1 MVESYLERE
10 LKFDVPAGFVL
21 PELAGV
27 GSEVSSTDTRV
38 YQLRSEY
45 YDTADHALRRA
56 SITLRRR
63 TGDTDTGWQL
73 KVPHAPAREEL
84 RVPLDGEPEGSEP
97 EGGEPEGGEPK
108 GGEPEGGEPD
118 GGEPKGS
125 GMVPAELDR
134 LLLGARRGQL
144 VRPVA
149 VLRTERTVTRLL
161 ADDGRQLAEVADD
174 SVRAAAAGPSATAS
188 SWREVEV
195 ELGAGDEALLQRVA
209 ELLCRHGAK
218 PSASSSKL
226 SRALSGSESAVP
238 VGPLRA
244 YLIEQQRA
252 LIAGDLALRRGDEA
266 VIHKTRV
273 ATRRF
278 RSTLR
283 NFAELVKQPNR
294 QRLDEE
300 LRWYA
305 GLLGAVRD
313 RQVQRA
319 RLLAMVDELDDTLV
333 LGPVRAR
340 VAQELLREQAEHWAE
355 LQQVLQSRRYLD
367 LLTAV
372 DEFIQSL
379 SGKSSTKR
387 LGKLMRKAERKAAN
401 RLRLAAGDGDPELLH
416 RARKAAK
423 RARYAGELVQPLG
436 GQRAAEQAARN
447 ESLQD
452 LLGEHQDSLGSIE
465 LLKRLAAIAAST
477 PGESGFSFGILYQ
490 RQLQRAAEVRQQAA
504 ELARERT

>member
-21 PELAGV
+21 PELADV
-27 GSEVSSTDTRV
+27 GGEVSSTDIRV

-45 YDTADHALRRA
+45 YDTADSALRRA
-56 SITLRRR
+56 WITLRRR
-63 TGDTDTGWQL
+63 TGDADAGWQL
-73 KVPHAPAREEL
+73 KVPHPPAREEL
-84 RVPLDGEPEGSEP
+84 RVPLGGEPEGSE
-97 EGGEPEGGEPK
+97 G
-108 GGEPEGGEPD
+108 
-118 GGEPKGS
+118 
-125 GMVPAELDR
+125 VPAELDR
-134 LLLGARRGQL
+134 LLLGARRGQP

-149 VLRTERTVTRLL
+149 VLSTERTVTRLL
-161 ADDGRQLAEVADD
+161 GADGRLLAEVADD
-174 SVRAAAAGPSATAS
+174 SVRAAAAGPSATSS

-195 ELGAGDEALLQRVA
+195 ELGAGNEALLQQVA
-209 ELLCRHGAK
+209 ELLCRHGAE

-226 SRALSGSESAVP
+226 SRALSSPEPAVP
-238 VGPLRA
+238 DGPLRA

-252 LIAGDLALRRGDEA
+252 LAAGDLALRRGEEK

-283 NFAELVKQPNR
+283 SFAELIEQPDQ

-319 RLLAMVDELDDTLV
+319 RLLAMVDELDDSLV

-340 VAQELLREQAEHWAE
+340 MAEELLREQAEHWAE
-355 LQQVLQSRRYLD
+355 LGEALQSRRYLD

-379 SGKSSTKR
+379 PGKSSAKR
-387 LGKLMRKAERKAAN
+387 LRKLMRKAERKAAG
-401 RLRLAAGDGDPELLH
+401 RLLLAARDGDSELLH

-436 GQRAAEQAARN
+436 GQRAAEQAVRN

-465 LLKRLAAIAAST
+465 LLKRLAAIAGST
-477 PGESGFSFGILYQ
+477 PGENGFSFGILYQ
-490 RQLQRAAEVRQQAA
+490 RQLQQAAELRQQAA
-504 ELARERT
+504 ELARERA